1 MGKYAWNLCRW
12 KTLSI
17 LIILFVISVDHD
29 LARKSN
35 LYARSIPLKK
45 SELLSIEQCRYVY
58 NSIESL
64 TINFLFHKD
73 NDICKSRENSE
84 KSWQRKLLKAA
95 QPPYLEFH
103 NQIYPT
109 KMNLEMEY
117 LAKNNRSAM
126 LSSMGTGDD
135 HSKCFIL
142 GFSGYGNRGMW
153 SAAVAKGLAFQFFDN
168 NVPLR
173 WDIVSGI
180 SSGGFN
186 ALVSSHFVPG
196 GNRTDTSFQNDSSLL
211 STTNSTQ
218 KLFNNTFLFNDTSS
232 REDGLICPNNDK
244 DIKLEFWFNLGGNKK
259 KQKCYSNP
267 NDINISEIYNSGNS
281 KRIENELSF
290 TNYLYEIYMRANP
303 KVINDNCLVPTSQDS
318 TRWWSTILHTFAN
331 FGKKPISSFCTMKGW
346 KKFYSD
352 SMLKFMNKKREV
364 LVSASRFFDGTL
376 IHWSLQ
382 YIFSQIYNRNIGKEK
397 NSHSTEADIE
407 WVEITKDDASILADI
422 ATASNAVSGVYMPIK
437 VNNDYYVWG
446 GMRGEANI
454 EAAIERCKEIKPGI
468 NEEDIV
474 IDFIT
479 GSYYRE
485 EIFLSG
491 SYVELLGKEH
501 YFGKMFRRIKNL
513 FHRTNDYSRP
523 DPPQLFELFNRA
535 WEFVTASSRGMFP
548 IQALKRKYPNVK
560 LRFIIR
566 PKTLRFFPKSS
577 YFFPENKDKLL
588 IMADGYYMGYNA
600 IIVDSDSI
608 EIKNSV

>member
-1 MGKYAWNLCRW
+1 
-12 KTLSI
+12 
-17 LIILFVISVDHD
+17 
-29 LARKSN
+29 
-35 LYARSIPLKK
+35 
-45 SELLSIEQCRYVY
+45 
-58 NSIESL
+58 
-64 TINFLFHKD
+64 
-73 NDICKSRENSE
+73 
-84 KSWQRKLLKAA
+84 
-95 QPPYLEFH
+95 
-103 NQIYPT
+103 
-109 KMNLEMEY
+109 
-117 LAKNNRSAM
+117 
-126 LSSMGTGDD
+126 
-135 HSKCFIL
+135 
-142 GFSGYGNRGMW
+142 
-153 SAAVAKGLAFQFFDN
+153 
-168 NVPLR
+168 
-173 WDIVSGI
+173 
-180 SSGGFN
+180 
-186 ALVSSHFVPG
+186 
-196 GNRTDTSFQNDSSLL
+196 
-211 STTNSTQ
+211 
-218 KLFNNTFLFNDTSS
+218 
-232 REDGLICPNNDK
+232 
-244 DIKLEFWFNLGGNKK
+244 
-259 KQKCYSNP
+259 
-267 NDINISEIYNSGNS
+267 
-281 KRIENELSF
+281 
-290 TNYLYEIYMRANP
+290 MRANP
-303 KVINDNCLVPTSQDS
+303 KVINDNCSVPTSQDS
-318 TRWWSTILHTFAN
+318 TRWWSTILHTFTN
-331 FGKKPISSFCTMKGW
+331 FGKKPITSFCTMKGW

-352 SMLKFMNKKREV
+352 SMLKFMNKKREA

-407 WVEITKDDASILADI
+407 WVEITKDDASVLADI

-501 YFGKMFRRIKNL
+501 YFGKMFRRIKNF
-513 FHRTNDYSRP
+513 FHRTNEYSRP

-588 IMADGYYMGYNA
+588 IMTDGYYMGYNA